1 MCAVRFPVRP
11 LSFNSHD
18 VGEEDNY
25 FLDMDAPPHHHMPPQ
40 VSNITWTYSHIITPL
55 HRSALEKK
63 TQIDFA

>member
-1 MCAVRFPVRP
+1 MYVWCVDRFPVRP

-40 VSNITWTYSHIITPL
+40 VSATITNT
-55 HRSALEKK
+55 A
-63 TQIDFA
+63 